1 MKKADLTPWLTLP
14 AFLAGIFLIIPLVT
28 ITVRTPWTDFIS
40 LITTD
45 VSIDA
50 LTLSAKTCAITLLVS
65 LLLGVPLAFALAHL
79 PDNWWAR
86 LIRTVV
92 TLPMMLPPVVA
103 GLALLL
109 TWGRRGLIG
118 EHLSVLGIEIG
129 FSTLAVV
136 MAQTFVAMPFL
147 VSSLEGAIRSSGIEY
162 DEAARAL
169 GASRTRTFF
178 EVTVPVMLP
187 AIINAGCMC
196 LSRALGEFGATITFA
211 GSLQGTTQT
220 MPLAIYLQRQSST
233 DEALALAVV
242 LIIAA
247 IAILYGGNLIASRLP
262 GAKTDAQL
270 RARDLV
276 RAKKMSLEEQPDT
289 IPQVITRPKSARPST
304 CPSISIDAEVADRG
318 VHLQVEIPGGTLTS
332 VMGPNGSGKSTLL
345 GLISQTLEPSSGTVT
360 FDPPNPQI
368 VLLQQ
373 EPLLFP
379 HMNVL
384 KNVEFGLRER
394 GLDKEAV
401 EARAKA
407 ELASVGLS
415 AMAERR
421 PSQLSGGQA
430 QRVAIARAMAIDPDI
445 VLLDEPMAGL
455 DELSANSV
463 REDLANRMTAS
474 LFTAVLVT
482 HDVADAERLA
492 SNKILIRHGRV
503 EKSQLVD

>member
-1 MKKADLTPWLTLP
+1 MKKAKYAPWLLVPGTIAA
-14 AFLAGIFLIIPLVT
+14 AFLLIPLVT
-28 ITVRTPWTDFIS
+28 IVIKTPWTNFFD
-40 LITTD
+40 LIATD

-50 LTLSAKTCAITLLVS
+50 LVLSAKTCAITLLIS
-65 LLLGVPLAFALAHL
+65 LVVGVPLAFVLAHL
-79 PDNWWAR
+79 PDTWWAR

-129 FSTLAVV
+129 FSTIAVV

-147 VSSLEGAIRSSGIEY
+147 ISSLEGAIRSSGIEY
-162 DEAARAL
+162 DETARSL
-169 GASRTRTFF
+169 GASRSRTFF

-196 LSRALGEFGATITFA
+196 ISRALGEFGATITFA
-211 GSLQGTTQT
+211 GSLQGSTQT
-220 MPLAIYLQRQSST
+220 MPLAIYLQRQSSQ

-247 IAILYGGNLIASRLP
+247 IVVLYGGNLVASLLP
-262 GAKTDAQL
+262 GAKTKSQL
-270 RARDLV
+270 K
-276 RAKKMSLEEQPDT
+276 AKNKAKNRKAELIEQPDT
-289 IPQVITRPKSARPST
+289 TPIQITKPTSARPSACT
-304 CPSISIDAEVADRG
+304 SIHVDAAVADRG
-318 VHLQVEIPGGTLTS
+318 VHLTTNIPGGVLTS

-345 GLISQTLEPSSGTVT
+345 GLISQTLEPTYGSVQ
-360 FDPPNPQI
+360 FDPSNPQI

-373 EPLLFP
+373 KPLLFP
-379 HMNVL
+379 HMSVQS
-384 KNVEFGLRER
+384 NVEFGLRAR
-394 GLDKEAV
+394 GLPRETVKT
-401 EARAKA
+401 RAKA
-407 ELASVGLS
+407 ELASVGLT
-415 AMAERR
+415 AMANRR

-455 DELSANSV
+455 DERSADAM
-463 REDLANRMTAS
+463 REDLAARLEAS
-474 LFTAVLVT
+474 PFTAVLVT
-482 HDVADAERLA
+482 HDVEDADRLA

-503 EKSQLVD
+503 AKEETQ